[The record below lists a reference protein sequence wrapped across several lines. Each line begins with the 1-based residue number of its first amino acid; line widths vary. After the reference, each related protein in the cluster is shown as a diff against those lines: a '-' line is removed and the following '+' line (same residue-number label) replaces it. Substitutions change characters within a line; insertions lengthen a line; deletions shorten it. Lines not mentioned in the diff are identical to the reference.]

1 MIVVFGYPQLSWL
14 ADWNLTMQTKDIS
27 KQWLCIQQVLGILG
41 IVSSP
46 SITILFFVLILFSAC
61 DRSEQVKIPSE
72 DELKLDLGSPAFYRV
87 PKVIP
92 VSIHGRWE
100 VRNIFMYSGEL
111 KIKRDGS
118 FDFREKGCVRIQYS
132 SGIWRGI
139 GDIYVLQSDDPY
151 FNDRGEFYNRDSGYR
166 HFNNEQLR
174 LVGDTLYG
182 SVSKFVMVEQY

>member
-1 MIVVFGYPQLSWL
+1 MILRSSCKLISKP
-14 ADWNLTMQTKDIS
+14 ADWDMNEQMKNIP
-27 KQWLCIQQVLGILG
+27 KEWLCNQQGLGILET
-41 IVSSP
+41 VSSP
-46 SITILFFVLILFSAC
+46 SITILFFVFILFSAC
-61 DRSEQVKIPSE
+61 NTSERAEVPSV
-72 DELKLDLGSPAFYRV
+72 DEPKLNLVSPAFYGAPRIW
-87 PKVIP
+87 PA
-92 VSIHGRWE
+92 SIHGRWE

-118 FDFREKGCVRIQYS
+118 FDFREKSCVRIQYS
-132 SGIWRGI
+132 SGNWRRI

-174 LVGDTLYG
+174 LVGDTLCG